1 MSIVANKT
9 DFVSIVAREISSGI
23 DRALGYW
30 LGRIE
35 LEVVDQSLTTAQR
48 MAAIEAI
55 VGEYKQC
62 KGRKSWAWPRHKSV
76 RARMGRSYEGDC

>member
-1 MSIVANKT
+1 MANSENGT

-35 LEVVDQSLTTAQR
+35 LEMADQNLTTAQR
-48 MAAIEAI
+48 MTAIRGI
-55 VGEYKQC
+55 LQEYKQVS
-62 KGRKSWAWPRHKSV
+62 GREEIGLASA
-76 RARMGRSYEGDC
+76 

>member
-1 MSIVANKT
+1 MSNIASRT

-35 LEVVDQSLTTAQR
+35 LETVDQSLTTAER
-48 MAAIEAI
+48 MAAIESI
-55 VGEYKQC
+55 IREYKHGS
-62 KGRKSWAWPRHKSV
+62 GRKEIHLASA
-76 RARMGRSYEGDC
+76 

>member
-1 MSIVANKT
+1 MSNVADKS

-35 LEVVDQSLTTAQR
+35 LEVVDASLPSSQR
-48 MAAIEAI
+48 LAAIEQI
-55 VGEYKQC
+55 LREYRHMSSAEL
-62 KGRKSWAWPRHKSV
+62 GRASA
-76 RARMGRSYEGDC
+76 

>member
-1 MSIVANKT
+1 MAEIAKNT

-23 DRALGYW
+23 DRALAYW

-35 LEVVDQSLTTAQR
+35 LELVDASFTTTQR

-55 VGEYKQC
+55 IREDPFFERGLADFRIIQF
-62 KGRKSWAWPRHKSV
+62 
-76 RARMGRSYEGDC
+76 RASQRGDDIPKRLG